1 MPMKLDFDDSF
12 EILAKNRS
20 KILQRRTL
28 SNVVDLNTT
37 NLHQKS
43 LSSHLPT
50 LAEELQLEISK
61 IKEEVEAR
69 CLEQKQRELL
79 FDSILGNDLS
89 LATEDIQL
97 HCNISQETVENKD
110 VGVFFCCKS
119 WFFKCFQE

>member
-1 MPMKLDFDDSF
+1 MKLDFDDSF

-50 LAEELQLEISK
+50 
-61 IKEEVEAR
+61 
-69 CLEQKQRELL
+69 
-79 FDSILGNDLS
+79 
-89 LATEDIQL
+89 
-97 HCNISQETVENKD
+97 
-110 VGVFFCCKS
+110 
-119 WFFKCFQE
+119 